1 MLGGVKEKI
10 SHTVLLKNNCG
21 LRNLFEIN
29 YLPHDKKH
37 LGGGGGIDQV
47 TELILR
53 QPTFFQ
59 LVFEHKLE
67 ILYEEYKIEINK

>member
-1 MLGGVKEKI
+1 MWTKKFVWDQ
-10 SHTVLLKNNCG
+10 
-21 LRNLFEIN
+21 
-29 YLPHDKKH
+29 LPSAWQETFG
-37 LGGGGGIDQV
+37 GGGGGIDQV

>member
-1 MLGGVKEKI
+1 M
-10 SHTVLLKNNCG
+10 T
-21 LRNLFEIN
+21 RNIW
-29 YLPHDKKH
+29 
-37 LGGGGGIDQV
+37 GGGGGIDQV